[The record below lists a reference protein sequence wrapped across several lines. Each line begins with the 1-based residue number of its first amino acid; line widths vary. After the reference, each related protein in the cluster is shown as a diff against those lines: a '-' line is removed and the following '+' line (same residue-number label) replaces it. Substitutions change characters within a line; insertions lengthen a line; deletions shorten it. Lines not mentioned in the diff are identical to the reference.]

1 MRILVIPV
9 VEKGA
14 EFLLPAD
21 IVFFEG
27 KSQGNKE
34 RDDQVSRLQV
44 VGLSLPHPLKV
55 ANVIVLLNVTRLLAP
70 VFVFVPVVDFLFPAR
85 MSWALDLGLMLAWAP
100 VDRSFPGASLAPLP
114 GGGRKRLG

>member
-1 MRILVIPV
+1 
-9 VEKGA
+9 
-14 EFLLPAD
+14 
-21 IVFFEG
+21 VFFEG

-34 RDDQVSRLQV
+34 RDVKVSRLQV

-55 ANVIVLLNVTRLLAP
+55 ANVIVRLNVTGLLAP

-85 MSWALDLGLMLAWAP
+85 MSWAFDLILMLAWAP
-100 VDRSFPGASLAPLP
+100 LDWSFPGASLAPLP